1 MCLEVK
7 NKIKQC
13 AAVIAY
19 RLAKGQLYM
28 TQNFNPPI
36 TTLLYAWTP
45 SMSSGL
51 CVGINYRNKMNNSL
65 DQFVICQAWLC

>member
-19 RLAKGQLYM
+19 GLAKGQLYM
-28 TQNFNPPI
+28 TE
-36 TTLLYAWTP
+36 L
-45 SMSSGL
+45 
-51 CVGINYRNKMNNSL
+51 
-65 DQFVICQAWLC
+65 